1 MLDHASIRRCAG
13 ALSPT
18 RFDRTA
24 ALVTAQQLSVATG
37 VAPEAIGMATLDTV
51 KGGSGVPW
59 MGVGDEKLGSSRD
72 CVTLPLVKSVA
83 SSTTVILS
91 RSPRRASGPGG
102 QARE

>member
-1 MLDHASIRRCAG
+1 
-13 ALSPT
+13 
-18 RFDRTA
+18 
-24 ALVTAQQLSVATG
+24 
-37 VAPEAIGMATLDTV
+37 VAPEAVGVATLDTV
-51 KGGSGVPW
+51 KGRSRVPW
-59 MGVGDEKLGSSRD
+59 MLAIRELTTNPQPSAGMIEVGDEKLGSSRD